1 MVDVIISFDSED
13 YLTPEAADAEL
24 WWANELHKR
33 DIRGC
38 FQLVGEMVRSLIKN
52 QRHDVIDAIAKHEI
66 NCHTDFHS
74 RPPTHPQA
82 IEHMSLTDGISYVLQ
97 QEAPCLSTLAETFG
111 RWPVSYCSPGDSWTP
126 ATLLAMAKMGLR
138 VFCNDKFTE
147 QLNKPYW
154 FCGMLIASYNLDFQ
168 DYYEDYQKGAFQAD
182 FNALV
187 DQCDDDS
194 AIILFT
200 HPTRLV
206 TSDFWDKVF
215 AGGKRPPREEWHS
228 APLREA
234 DEIERYKDYCR
245 EYLDSLSNNSD
256 IRFIDF
262 ATLYAERSQDKKDLD
277 AILQEHDLQ
286 IGQEGELPLKLSDHN
301 SFLPSSTFDNVVY
314 DWLPYPEGFSGQS
327 LITQA
332 KQLAWTAGPA
342 TLTR

>member
-24 WWANELHKR
+24 WWAKELSQR
-33 DIRGC
+33 NIRGC
-38 FQLVGEMVRSLIKN
+38 FQLVGEMVRSLIRN
-52 QRHDVIDAIAKHEI
+52 GRQDVIDAIAQHEI

-82 IEHMSLTDGISYVLQ
+82 IEHMSLADGISYVLQ

-111 RWPVSYCSPGDSWTP
+111 RWPISYCSPGDSWTP

-147 QLNKPYW
+147 QLSVPYW

-168 DYYEDYQKGAFQAD
+168 DYYENYQKGAFQAD

-187 DQCDDDS
+187 EQTNDDGV
-194 AIILFT
+194 IILFT

-206 TSDFWDKVF
+206 TSDFWDQVF
-215 AGGKRPPREEWHS
+215 ADGVCPPREQWHS
-228 APLREA
+228 APLRDDA
-234 DEIERYKDYCR
+234 DIERCKDYCR
-245 EYLDSLSNNSD
+245 EYLDMLSSRND

-262 ATLYAERSQDKKDLD
+262 ATLYAERAEQRKDLD
-277 AILQEHDLQ
+277 SILKEHGLQ
-286 IGQEGELPLKLSDHN
+286 IGQEGQLPLQLSGQD
-301 SFLPSSTFDNVVY
+301 SFLPSSTFDNVEY
-314 DWLPYPEGFSGQS
+314 DWLPYPKNFSGQS
-327 LITQA
+327 LIDQA
-332 KQLAWTAGPA
+332 KHLAWTAGPA
-342 TLTR
+342 TISR